1 MRACWKISET
11 VALLERLLN
20 MPAPLTPL
28 LPEAAVTLPAQ
39 EKSKPWLRSLGLA
52 TCLLISFTLYLWL
65 SSVTPTDPNST
76 ASTAPFVRIW
86 LLAFLPYAAA
96 CALLLAT
103 RSTKGRWRWTEL
115 ALILGGALLLR
126 VMLLGL
132 SPNLS
137 HDSWRYVWDARAFLH
152 GYSPYV
158 TLPEAKELEPL
169 RDFIYANSRFR
180 NAPSIYPPGA
190 QYVYLLSYLLAP
202 SNLFFLK
209 GVFVF
214 FDMLSCLA
222 LALLLARK
230 GFDPARVLLY
240 AWCPLPIVEFAL
252 EGHLDGLAIAFA
264 LLAVLSSSRT
274 DRRGRV
280 LTGFLVGMGTLA
292 KIYPLVLLVPLVNIR
307 QWKRDVPLV
316 VVCVLT
322 IVVGYLPFVLV
333 GHGQIFGFF
342 STYAS
347 EQGQNAG
354 LVQHMMADLGV
365 RLRLSLAQIV
375 ILEHAVALV
384 LLIGATVGILIARA
398 RERMSVE
405 AGTLLLFGLV
415 LAVSSHVFP
424 WYVTTLLPW
433 IVLLLPQRASVSR
446 SALVARWLSLGALWL
461 FTFISV
467 LGYLVD
473 WPTYYLLADNLL
485 AFELLVA
492 GVCALF
498 PFWSPLVWKGLTHL
512 KQRLGHMNHT

>member
-1 MRACWKISET
+1 
-11 VALLERLLN
+11 
-20 MPAPLTPL
+20 MPTPITPL
-28 LPEAAVTLPAQ
+28 LPEETTVPA
-39 EKSKPWLRSLGLA
+39 SVRDDARPWLRSLGLA
-52 TCLLISFTLYLWL
+52 ACFLFSVVLYLWL
-65 SSVTPTDPNST
+65 GSVTPTDPNST
-76 ASTAPFVRIW
+76 ASTDPFVRTW

-96 CALLLAT
+96 SALLLVT
-103 RSTKGRWRWTEL
+103 RPTRGRWRWGEL
-115 ALILGGALLLR
+115 GLIMGGALLLR
-126 VMLLGL
+126 VMLLGFV
-132 SPNLS
+132 PNLS
-137 HDSWRYVWDARAFLH
+137 HDSWRYVWDARVFLH

-190 QYVYLLSYLLAP
+190 QYVYLLSYLLVP

-209 GVFVF
+209 GVFVL
-214 FDMLSCLA
+214 FDMLGCLA

-230 GFDPARVLLY
+230 GVDPARVLLY

-274 DRRGRV
+274 DWQGRT
-280 LTGFLVGMGTLA
+280 LTGFLIGMGTLA

-307 QWKRDVPLV
+307 SWKRDVPLV
-316 VVCVLT
+316 LSCLLT

-354 LVQHMMADLGV
+354 LVQHMVAAFGTW
-365 RLRLSLAQIV
+365 RHLSLAQIV
-375 ILEHAVALV
+375 AWEHGVAL
-384 LLIGATVGILIARA
+384 LLLLGASVGILMARA
-398 RERMSVE
+398 YGRMSIE
-405 AGTLLLFGLV
+405 AGTLILFSLV
-415 LAVSSHVFP
+415 LSVSSHVFP

-433 IVLLLPQRASVSR
+433 IVLLLPQRGSVYR
-446 SALVARWLSLGALWL
+446 GALIARVLALGALWT

-467 LGYLVD
+467 LGYLVG
-473 WPTYYLLADNLL
+473 WPVYYLLADNLL
-485 AFELLVA
+485 AFELVIA
-492 GVCALF
+492 GVFALF
-498 PFWSPLVWKGLTHL
+498 PSCFPCVWKGLVYA
-512 KQRLGHMNHT
+512 KQKFNRNS

>member
-1 MRACWKISET
+1 
-11 VALLERLLN
+11 
-20 MPAPLTPL
+20 
-28 LPEAAVTLPAQ
+28 
-39 EKSKPWLRSLGLA
+39 
-52 TCLLISFTLYLWL
+52 
-65 SSVTPTDPNST
+65 
-76 ASTAPFVRIW
+76 
-86 LLAFLPYAAA
+86 
-96 CALLLAT
+96 
-103 RSTKGRWRWTEL
+103 
-115 ALILGGALLLR
+115 
-126 VMLLGL
+126 
-132 SPNLS
+132 
-137 HDSWRYVWDARAFLH
+137 
-152 GYSPYV
+152 
-158 TLPEAKELEPL
+158 
-169 RDFIYANSRFR
+169 
-180 NAPSIYPPGA
+180 
-190 QYVYLLSYLLAP
+190 
-202 SNLFFLK
+202 
-209 GVFVF
+209 
-214 FDMLSCLA
+214 
-222 LALLLARK
+222 
-230 GFDPARVLLY
+230 
-240 AWCPLPIVEFAL
+240 
-252 EGHLDGLAIAFA
+252 
-264 LLAVLSSSRT
+264 VLSSSRT

-354 LVQHMMADLGV
+354 LVQHMAADLGT
-365 RLRLSLAQIV
+365 RLHLSLAQIV
-375 ILEHAVALV
+375 TLEHVVALV

-433 IVLLLPQRASVSR
+433 IVLLLPQRASASR
-446 SALVARWLSLGALWL
+446 SALVARLLSLGALWL

-498 PFWSPLVWKGLTHL
+498 PFWSPVVWKGLTHL
-512 KQRLGHMNHT
+512 KHRLSHMSHS